1 MPPVGDVES
10 TTPEEDAMLPL
21 TICMGAPVF
30 AVIAYA
36 LISPDPPTVR

>member
-1 MPPVGDVES
+1 MPLVGALS
-10 TTPEEDAMLPL
+10 PLRQRRTAMLPL

-36 LISPDPPTVR
+36 LISPVRLP